1 LETHLKVLIFNML
14 HCFRPFFLP
23 GTALAK
29 LWGVDTVM
37 ERLDQDLTL
46 VRVASGDALPARVLV
61 VHDHESTRLLL
72 AHIVSREPNTRV
84 VLAGTCE
91 QALQFAGA
99 TTYDLIVLDLMMPG
113 IGGLEVL
120 RQLRVSQTNRWTP
133 VVVVSPLD
141 DRESRLR
148 CRALGATSFVA
159 KPIARADIVAALR
172 AHSAQAH

>member
-1 LETHLKVLIFNML
+1 
-14 HCFRPFFLP
+14 
-23 GTALAK
+23 
-29 LWGVDTVM
+29 M
-37 ERLDQDLTL
+37 ELLDQNFSAS
-46 VRVASGDALPARVLV
+46 RVAPGSERPARVLV
-61 VHDHESTRLLL
+61 VHDQESTRLLL

-91 QALQFAGA
+91 QAMQFAGA
-99 TTYDLIVLDLMMPG
+99 MTYDLILLDLMMPG

-133 VVVVSPLD
+133 VVVLSPLD

-148 CRALGATSFVA
+148 CRALGANGFVA
-159 KPIARADIVAALR
+159 KPVARADIVAALR

>member
-1 LETHLKVLIFNML
+1 
-14 HCFRPFFLP
+14 
-23 GTALAK
+23 
-29 LWGVDTVM
+29 
-37 ERLDQDLTL
+37 
-46 VRVASGDALPARVLV
+46 
-61 VHDHESTRLLL
+61 
-72 AHIVSREPNTRV
+72 
-84 VLAGTCE
+84 
-91 QALQFAGA
+91 
-99 TTYDLIVLDLMMPG
+99 VLDLMMPG